1 MIPRLTLFLLVAVSS
16 WACDALPGRPDP
28 ADRYLRPDEVKD
40 FGALYATNCSGCH
53 GDAGRLGPGTPVGD
67 PLYVALATP
76 DYLRE
81 IIGRGVPGTSMPSF
95 SREAGGTLTAEQV
108 AILASGLR
116 ENWSSPWAE
125 KLAAQAPLL
134 VPLLVAPVSE
144 AAPGSTAQVERGH
157 RVYDQFCARCHGG
170 DGHGGEKAGSIVHPA
185 YLGLVSD
192 QSLRTTTLVGRRD
205 LGMPSWYDVGER
217 PMSPGEIGDVVAWM
231 ASHRGSTQ

>member
-1 MIPRLTLFLLVAVSS
+1 LFLLVAASS

-53 GDAGRLGPGTPVGD
+53 GEAGRLGPGTPVGD

-76 DYLRE
+76 DYLQK

-95 SREAGGTLTAEQV
+95 GQEAGGTLTPEQV
-108 AILASGLR
+108 TVLARGLGER
-116 ENWSSPWAE
+116 WSSPGAE
-125 KLAAQAPLL
+125 KRAAQAP
-134 VPLLVAPVSE
+134 PLVAPVSE
-144 AAPGSTAQVERGH
+144 APPQSTAQVERGH
-157 RVYDQFCARCHGG
+157 RVYDQFCSRCHGG

-192 QSLRTTTLVGRRD
+192 QGLRTTTLIGRRD

-231 ASHRGSTQ
+231 ASHRGPTQ